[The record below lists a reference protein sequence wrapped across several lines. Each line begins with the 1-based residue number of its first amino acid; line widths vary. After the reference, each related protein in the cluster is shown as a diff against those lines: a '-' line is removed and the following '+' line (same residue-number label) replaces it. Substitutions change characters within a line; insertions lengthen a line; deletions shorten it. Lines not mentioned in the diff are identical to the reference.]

1 MPIKWS
7 ALKVNEAMDEVES
20 QLSLASVFIAEAR
33 IKVTES
39 RKISN
44 LPQYLDQR
52 LISLIAELERIDR
65 AREAISLVRK
75 SIPEGAIEAERERLR
90 RGNQQSLI

>member
-7 ALKVNEAMDEVES
+7 ALNVNEAMDEVES
-20 QLSLASVFIAEAR
+20 QLSLASAFITEAK

-39 RKISN
+39 RKIPN

-52 LISLIAELERIDR
+52 LINLISELERIDR
-65 AREAISLVRK
+65 AREAVSLVRK
-75 SIPEGAIEAERERLR
+75 SIPEGAIESEKEKVR